1 MSKQESEVPTPVLPA
16 FTKVWHSKPYPSI
29 SPTRPELSAAGRNIL
44 ITGGG
49 TGIGKAV
56 AIAFAQ
62 AGAASVSIVGRRLNR
77 LQHAASEIAVCNP
90 NTKVVAQKGDVT
102 DRAWLD
108 TAFALIRD
116 QVSKIDIFV
125 PCAGT
130 LNAIAPL
137 SGYDQHE
144 FQRGL
149 ELNVMGAFNALQAF
163 LTVASPDAMVFN
175 ISSMFAHLPP
185 SGKAFAYSVNK
196 IAIHKMYEYLQAE
209 NPSLHVVSLQPG
221 IIATEI
227 NSAYNVDCP
236 DDGTLPPDFSCTS

>member
-1 MSKQESEVPTPVLPA
+1 MSKQESEVPTPLLPA
-16 FTKVWHSKPYPSI
+16 FTKAWHTKSYPSI
-29 SPTRPELSAAGRNIL
+29 SPTRPELSASGRNIV

-62 AGAASVSIVGRRLNR
+62 AGAASVSIVGRRLDR
-77 LQHAASEIAVCNP
+77 LQDTASEIAVCNP
-90 NTKVVAQKGDVT
+90 STKVIAQTGDIT
-102 DRAWLD
+102 ERTSLDRAF
-108 TAFALIRD
+108 AFVRD
-116 QVSKIDIFV
+116 QVGEIDVFV

-137 SGYDQHE
+137 SGYNQDE

-149 ELNVMGAFNALQAF
+149 NLNVMGAFNALQAF
-163 LTVASPDAMVFN
+163 LTVATPDAMVFN

-196 IAIHKMYEYLQAE
+196 IAIYKMYDYLQAE
-209 NPSLHVVSLQPG
+209 NPDLHVVSIQPG

-227 NSAYNVDCP
+227 NSAYEVDCP
-236 DDGTLPPDFSCTS
+236 DDGALPFAST